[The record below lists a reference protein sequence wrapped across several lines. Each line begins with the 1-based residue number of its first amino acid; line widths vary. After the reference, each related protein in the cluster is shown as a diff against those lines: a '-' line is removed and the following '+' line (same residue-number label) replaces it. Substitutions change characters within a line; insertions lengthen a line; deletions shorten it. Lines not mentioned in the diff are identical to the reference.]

1 MESSRSHSIF
11 TVYCHATPT
20 DPSSYDYGT
29 MRYGKV
35 SFVDLA
41 GSERQKDT
49 RSEGQTLK
57 EAQNINKSLF
67 TLGKVRGPGGQ
78 GATACWRLQHC
89 CRHLCA
95 TWMHAML
102 HALVSL
108 P

>member
-11 TVYCHATPT
+11 TVHCHATPT

-67 TLGKVRGPGGQ
+67 TLGKVRCARCRCKCTSSGCPS
-78 GATACWRLQHC
+78 ACSAHPAQVL
-89 CRHLCA
+89 
-95 TWMHAML
+95 ML
-102 HALVSL
+102 LS
-108 P
+108 

>member
-67 TLGKVRGPGGQ
+67 TLGKVRSE
-78 GATACWRLQHC
+78 
-89 CRHLCA
+89 CA
-95 TWMHAML
+95 ARPWMDEPK
-102 HALVSL
+102 SL
-108 P
+108 RG